1 MRILEVDF
9 SHESRQPEYSFGYN
23 GAQVEVSV
31 EYGGRDVDLTRRIIA
46 NAKGKFD
53 AVALSGFSL
62 TYTVGDRYHRHKKL
76 KSLLAEEESDPTAVC
91 DGIRAKDTIER
102 WLMRRIAEQL
112 EGEIAHRRI
121 LVLSAMDRWGVS
133 EVISSLKSS
142 IVYGDFMY
150 NFRFGIPLL
159 SLDQVRRMSPLVLN
173 VVTRAPL
180 DWYFPGARRYGRR
193 LPRWRPAFYWAEVV
207 VGGMTYL
214 KRYAPA
220 QMEGKVVITD
230 IHTDEDV
237 EWLRARGVGTIASLT
252 PVVSG
257 QRISASVMEAAL
269 TIATRGKVGHR
280 RDRYL
285 DEIIRIDP
293 GIEIISFKPSIAQV
307 PASGEVAL
315 ETAAPIPFAAGAAPV
330 DFSTQADA
338 SKYAFVIHPLVFK
351 QLLQHPLLKR
361 YKNIVPPLV
370 LEHVA
375 ARTPPMAVGRVRGLV
390 SATGVKAEGLLL
402 ALPMTSKI
410 MLRMPPEYVYERL
423 IELAEIG
430 QEYGAT
436 VMGLGAFTSVIGDA
450 GETVAKR
457 SPIAIT
463 TGNSYT
469 VAATMETIET
479 ASKEIGIDIS
489 KSVALVVGATGSIG
503 SVLARLLAEKVA
515 EIVLVSPRPERLIG
529 LGGQIKKESPAV
541 ILTTTT
547 NVNDHIN
554 RADIIVTT
562 SSAVDPII
570 SVEKLK
576 PGALVCDVAR
586 PPDIREETAA
596 KRPDV
601 LVIESGE
608 ISPPSPVSINV
619 DIGLPPNTVYA
630 CLAETMILSLEG
642 ISHHFT
648 LGRNI
653 HKDKVKKIS
662 ELGAK
667 HGFKL
672 AGFRSFGQPVSES
685 RIELIRNARLNYSGR
700 KPGVGDVQ

>member
-9 SHESRQPEYSFGYN
+9 SSESRQPEYSFEYG
-23 GAQVEVSV
+23 GVDVRVEVR
-31 EYGGRDVDLTRRIIA
+31 YGGRDIELTRRIIA
-46 NAKGKFD
+46 SAKGKYD
-53 AVALSGFSL
+53 AVAISGFSL
-62 TYTVGDRYHRHKKL
+62 TYTVGDKYHRHKKL
-76 KSLLAEEESDPTAVC
+76 RSLLAEEESDPTVVC

-102 WLMRRIAEQL
+102 WVMRRIAEQL

-133 EVISSLKSS
+133 EVSSSLKST
-142 IVYGDFMY
+142 IVYGDLMY
-150 NFRFGIPLL
+150 NLRFGIPLL
-159 SLDQVRRMSPLVLN
+159 SLEQVKAMSRPILS

-180 DWYFPGARRYGRR
+180 DWYFPGARRHGRR
-193 LPRWRPAFYWAEVV
+193 LPRWRHAFYWAEVI
-207 VGGMTYL
+207 VGGITYL

-220 QMEGKVVITD
+220 QLEGKTVIAD
-230 IHTDEDV
+230 VHSDDEV

-252 PVVSG
+252 PVISG
-257 QRISASVMEAAL
+257 QRIGASVMEAVL
-269 TIATRGKVGHR
+269 TLATRGKVGHR

-285 DEIIRIDP
+285 DEIIRIEP
-293 GIEIISFKPSIAQV
+293 GIEIISFKPSVSQI
-307 PASGEVAL
+307 PASDTETL
-315 ETAAPIPFAAGAAPV
+315 ETAGPIPFAAAEIPA
-330 DFSTQADA
+330 DFSAQLDA
-338 SKYAFVIHPLVFK
+338 AKYAFVIHPLVFK

-361 YKNIVPPLV
+361 FKNFVPPFV
-370 LEHVA
+370 LEQVA
-375 ARTPPMAVGRVRGLV
+375 ARTPPSAVGRIRGLE
-390 SATGVKAEGLLL
+390 SKTGAKAEGLLL

-450 GETVAKR
+450 GETVARR

-463 TGNSYT
+463 TGNSFT
-469 VAATMETIET
+469 VAATMETIEV
-479 ASKEIGIDIS
+479 ASAKIGIDIAGS
-489 KSVALVVGATGSIG
+489 TALVVGATGSIG

-529 LGGQIKKESPAV
+529 LGGTIKKESPAV
-541 ILTTTT
+541 KLTTTT
-547 NVNDHIN
+547 NVNDHIG
-554 RADIIVTT
+554 RADIVVTT

-570 SVEKLK
+570 SVEKLM

-596 KRPDV
+596 LRPDV

-608 ISPPSPVSINV
+608 ISPPSQISMNI

-630 CLAETMILSLEG
+630 CLAETMILALEG
-642 ISHHFT
+642 INRHFT
-648 LGRNI
+648 LGRSI
-653 HKDKVKKIS
+653 KKDKVKEIT

-667 HGFKL
+667 HGFSL
-672 AGFRSFGQPVSES
+672 AGFRSFGHPVSDE
-685 RIELIRNARLNYSGR
+685 RLELIRAARAAKR
-700 KPGVGDVQ
+700 GDREEIV